1 MRKDIK
7 MYKGFSLIEMLLTI
21 VILTVVM
28 LLVASTLNTVIK
40 VSNTANSKNLA
51 RSDVNYIMDQYS
63 RLISNSDL
71 DDIYLY
77 NSANYNPNADT
88 YSSSIRYLGV
98 DANGVPVIKTQP
110 DGDLDLYGI
119 ADRPVDGAVGTEIHV
134 RLYGYPLWTCLGYFR
149 DELNNYGYIVKTTK
163 ADLSDH
169 STCFEEGAIINI
181 LHSFSVDATDFSIR
195 YVDIGD
201 DKNSM
206 FIINA
211 GLTPLYWPVSDAFP
225 VTKEVNRQIVISTES
240 LTWY

>member
-1 MRKDIK
+1 MIK
-7 MYKGFSLIEMLLTI
+7 NIKKYNGFSLIEMLLTLM
-21 VILTVVM
+21 ILTVVM
-28 LLVASTLNTVIK
+28 LLVATTLNTVIK

-51 RSDVNYIMDQYS
+51 RSDINYIMDLYS

-77 NSANYNPNADT
+77 NSADYNLTNPYNAP
-88 YSSSIRYLGV
+88 IRHLEIN
-98 DANGVPVIKTQP
+98 ANGMPVIITT
-110 DGDLDLYGI
+110 GSLDQYGI
-119 ADRPVDGAVGTEIHV
+119 EDRPADGAFGTEIHV

-149 DELNNYGYIVKTTK
+149 DNNEYGYIVKTTK
-163 ADLSDH
+163 VDLSDH
-169 STCFEEGAIINI
+169 STCFDSNAVITI
-181 LHSFSVDATDFSIR
+181 LHSFSVDATDFSIE

-201 DKNSM
+201 NKNSM